1 MVSPSFVSPG
11 IDVLSCGRGGHL
23 TAELQEAMAEQ
34 SELEDGR
41 RRAWGEIAGVLA
53 TGVGFIAHRSTL
65 RPTVFFAV
73 PCCAA
78 WLVYVVVRLRS
89 RSGALHEW
97 GLRVHDLGL
106 GARRCAV
113 VTLPAAAVII
123 VGRAVAGWQ
132 TLPPSILLVLALYPV
147 WGIGQ
152 QLFVQSMFA
161 RNLRKL
167 GVGGAVVVPA
177 AAVLFGLVHLPDW
190 PLAGLCTVAGAVWT
204 LLYLRTPNIIPLG
217 ISHGWLGA
225 LTYYMVLG
233 RDAWDVAF

>member
-1 MVSPSFVSPG
+1 
-11 IDVLSCGRGGHL
+11 
-23 TAELQEAMAEQ
+23 MAEQ
-34 SELEDGR
+34 GERQDEQRHGG
-41 RRAWGEIAGVLA
+41 RRAWGEIAAVLA
-53 TGVGFIAHRSTL
+53 TGIGFIAYRSTL
-65 RPTVFFAV
+65 KPTVFFAV
-73 PCCAA
+73 PCCVA
-78 WLVYVVVRLRS
+78 WLVYVALRLRR
-89 RSGALHEW
+89 RSGVLHEW
-97 GLRVHDLGL
+97 GIRVDDLG
-106 GARRCAV
+106 AATRRCAV

-123 VGRAVAGWQ
+123 IGRIAVGWQ
-132 TLPPSILLVLALYPV
+132 PLPPSILLVLALYPV

-167 GVGGAVVVPA
+167 GVGVAVVVPA